1 MAVQAVS
8 IVRWLARIIASL
20 LFLGLLTFAIGEGF
34 GGEGFPNPVKLTL
47 IENVLLVGMLLI
59 AAGLMLGWKWEIFG
73 GLTNL
78 IGVGTFWITEL
89 IVSYKIQ
96 PADWAFF
103 ILAIPGFLYLYCGT
117 RSTR

>member
-59 AAGLMLGWKWEIFG
+59 AAGLPVGWKWERLG
-73 GLTNL
+73 GLMIL
-78 IGVGTFWITEL
+78 LGVGTFMIIGGVVYHRFL
-89 IVSYKIQ
+89 SG
-96 PADWAFF
+96 WAFWV
-103 ILAIPGFLYLYCGT
+103 LAIPGFLYLYCGT
-117 RSTR
+117 RSIR